1 MRDRFIVTPER
12 TATEQTDNTDTEQMV
27 IWFLIRLIREIRDK
41 LLFVVIMRTH
51 TAGGDGFFDDLAGE
65 IAGQRV
71 VV

>member
-1 MRDRFIVTPER
+1 
-12 TATEQTDNTDTEQMV
+12 MV